1 VTLLEQARAGSHRA
15 TGQLLSLAEAGEGIG
30 GLSSTG
36 ARVVGLTGPPG
47 VGKSTTT
54 SALITVLR
62 AAGRTVAVLAVD
74 PSSPFSGGALL
85 GDRIRMAD
93 HTTDP
98 GVFIRSMASRG
109 HLGGLAAA
117 APAAIRVLDA
127 CGFDVV
133 LVETVG
139 VGQSEVDVAQAADTT
154 VVILAPGAGDGIQAA
169 KAGVLEIAD
178 ILVVNKS
185 DRDGA
190 QATARDLRQ
199 ALARSPREWQTPV
212 LSTVAAQGQGIAEL
226 VVALDEHREWLQRR
240 GEVQLRRRLRA
251 ASEIRARAWGLVQA
265 RLQVSDELADRV
277 ADGELGPGEAAASL
291 L

>member
-117 APAAIRVLDA
+117 APAAIR
-127 CGFDVV
+127 V